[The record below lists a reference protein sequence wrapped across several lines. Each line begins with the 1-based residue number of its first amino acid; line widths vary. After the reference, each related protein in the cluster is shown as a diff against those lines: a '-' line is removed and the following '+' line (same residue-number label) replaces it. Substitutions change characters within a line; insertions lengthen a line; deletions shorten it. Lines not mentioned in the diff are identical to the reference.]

1 MTGQRMQDYLKAI
14 YKLQK
19 GGNRVDKMNPS
30 IAKKMQ
36 MSPASVTN
44 MTKKLAEKNLVRHTP
59 YRGVELT
66 PAGDKIA
73 LEMIRHHRLL
83 ELYLAEALGYSWDQV
98 DAEADKLEH
107 VISEEFEDR
116 IDDVL
121 NFPTLDPHGAPIPSK
136 GGAMKHREYLRLV
149 ELPVGKTAVIRQVS
163 DQDPDMLRYMEDLGL
178 KPGACVEVREKASFS
193 GPLVLKIDSGEE
205 QVLGLEVADHIY
217 VTVTRVRES
226 V

>member
-1 MTGQRMQDYLKAI
+1 MRY
-14 YKLQK
+14 
-19 GGNRVDKMNPS
+19 
-30 IAKKMQ
+30 
-36 MSPASVTN
+36 
-44 MTKKLAEKNLVRHTP
+44 TP

-66 PAGDKIA
+66 LAGEKIA

-163 DQDPDMLRYMEDLGL
+163 DQDPDMLRYMEALGL